1 MISETSD
8 LPPFCLH
15 NRSSIGFPPCGHFSN
30 SSNDPCPEERI
41 NINNINN
48 MDEVVRYIGGPPPP
62 SVSGSGVL
70 VAPEPGS
77 NKHPPPTIRLLI
89 LNIFFSFVVN

>member
-48 MDEVVRYIGGPPPP
+48 MTYVTGVRSDHVRPIGAVGWEP
-62 SVSGSGVL
+62 SSSMDVRN
-70 VAPEPGS
+70 S
-77 NKHPPPTIRLLI
+77 NIKL
-89 LNIFFSFVVN
+89 

>member
-48 MDEVVRYIGGPPPP
+48 MTGGALR
-62 SVSGSGVL
+62 GSAAATSARL
-70 VAPEPGS
+70 VQSAGNLAPVWMS
-77 NKHPPPTIRLLI
+77 AIVI
-89 LNIFFSFVVN
+89 LNSKMPSL